1 MTYDEYTKLAG
12 TVTADNAPAVLKT
25 MLEGIKTDLTEL
37 EAVRAGIAEKETRI
51 KDLQDTNMKLFLSIT
66 GKGEETKEEEE
77 KTPEDYRAE
86 LVKEIT
92 GGNNNDKS

>member
-12 TVTADNAPAVLKT
+12 TVTADNAPTVLKA

-37 EAVRAGIAEKETRI
+37 ETARAGIAEKDTRI

-66 GKGEETKEEEE
+66 GTSETAKEEEE
-77 KTPEDYRAE
+77 KSPEDYRAD
-86 LVKEIT
+86 LVKEIA
-92 GGNNNDKS
+92 GGKDK

>member
-1 MTYDEYTKLAG
+1 MTYDEYAKLAG

-37 EAVRAGIAEKETRI
+37 ETARAGITEKETRI

-66 GKGEETKEEEE
+66 GASEPAKEEEE
-77 KTPEDYRAE
+77 KSPEDYRAE

-92 GGNNNDKS
+92 GGNEK

>member
-37 EAVRAGIAEKETRI
+37 ETARAGIAEKDTRI

-66 GKGEETKEEEE
+66 GTSEEEKEEEE

-92 GGNNNDKS
+92 GGSNK